1 LDFKNNLV
9 KFKDIT
15 KLLNGTDEEESVS
28 SEHKSEP
35 MMGSTTPNNEL
46 QKSSELKDLL
56 NFEEE
61 KTGFEK

>member
-1 LDFKNNLV
+1 
-9 KFKDIT
+9 
-15 KLLNGTDEEESVS
+15 LLNGTDEDESVS
-28 SEHKSEP
+28 SDHKSEP

-56 NFEEE
+56 KFEDE